1 MLLGLE
7 FAEALQVV
15 LAECKPKA
23 KIVDICE
30 KGDAFIKELV
40 IVFRSLCSAI
50 KFTLLICM
58 FFLCIKRQTGSMYKN
73 AKKKIDRGVAFP
85 TCVSVNN
92 TVGHFSPL
100 ASDETLLEEG
110 DMLKM

>member
-1 MLLGLE
+1 
-7 FAEALQVV
+7 
-15 LAECKPKA
+15 
-23 KIVDICE
+23 
-30 KGDAFIKELV
+30 
-40 IVFRSLCSAI
+40 
-50 KFTLLICM
+50 
-58 FFLCIKRQTGSMYKN
+58 MYKS